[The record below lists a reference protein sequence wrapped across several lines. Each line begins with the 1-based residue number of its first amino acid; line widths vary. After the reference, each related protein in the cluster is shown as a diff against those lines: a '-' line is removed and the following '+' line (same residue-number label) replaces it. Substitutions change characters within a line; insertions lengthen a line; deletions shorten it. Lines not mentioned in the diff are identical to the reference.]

1 MLNLKETSQK
11 DNNQKQRSKTARNFY
26 TKSSKVLKDN
36 QLAVEET
43 KKLYQKYYEMPN
55 PLFISQLK
63 TDSINIYLS
72 NYKLNDVSVINK
84 ILSKYNFTK
93 HLTLSPID
101 PGKTNKKSKVK
112 NSREP
117 ITEGEKVKLDKEQK
131 DKQLEY
137 AHLINKITLGV
148 GKHIGKNPNLQ
159 SFSLLNLEIDQKL
172 AHNLSYG
179 ICNNKSIKKLKV
191 NNCKMD
197 IESYETLLKGLF
209 NHEKIEYLDLQNNEL
224 GDKYGNMIGRIIS
237 RQTDRRDQLIWLS
250 AIRNEFPDP
259 KEFGCGLISINL
271 NANNLSSYAA
281 DCMTTALA
289 LDQYV
294 RSIIL
299 TNNKFDTDDCKKFVY
314 MLRRNMTLLNID
326 LKSNPGFN
334 DNIQKR
340 LIIKMSKNIK
350 NLYLKYKNN
359 EMSGEDFEKYKKFI
373 NSSLFFNIDIPEE
386 VIDNYNSNN
395 LNKITEDNGTNID
408 NKIKNDNKNKENGM
422 VLKEVNNENNIN
434 NKYNNKRV
442 NNIKS
447 KNKGSSV
454 SPKKLNKSS
463 DEENKKLIEEN
474 LLLKKKIL
482 KLEADKIK
490 NNLGQNIKLPNKYKK
505 ENLNS
510 NFKQAQEL
518 LDKLNVL
525 MDKMENEPETKK
537 IQENKKNIDNLNNKS
552 DNKIKIK
559 NIVLNDKKT
568 EDIKNNKEKKK
579 EKEKTK
585 EKSKERA
592 KEKPKEQSK
601 EKSEDKKKPKEKEKE
616 KKEIKLNLDDNN
628 NKNIFKKEDNSIK
641 KNKKQINNNINKD
654 KMEDNNINKINN
666 KNIDLKENLFK
677 NNNNNKKEENNIVN
691 NKNKINSN
699 KKEEEKENEEIDNLD
714 ENEEAILLQHKLLF
728 EHLKQ
733 QYEAKGMK
741 FELED
746 FYEFLQNQ
754 GELGEEEEEE
764 YEGF

>member
-1 MLNLKETSQK
+1 MLNMKETAQE
-11 DNNQKQRSKTARNFY
+11 DNSQKQRSKTARNFY
-26 TKSSKVLKDN
+26 TKSSKALTKN

-55 PLFISQLK
+55 PLFLSQLK
-63 TDSINIYLS
+63 TETINIYLS
-72 NYKLNDVSVINK
+72 NYKLNDISVINK
-84 ILSKYNFTK
+84 ILSKYDFTK

-101 PGKTNKKSKVK
+101 PGKTNKKSRVK

-137 AHLINKITLGV
+137 NHLINKITLGV
-148 GKHIGKNPNLQ
+148 GKHIGKNPNLL
-159 SFSLLNLEIDQKL
+159 SFSLLNLQMDQKL
-172 AHNLSYG
+172 AQNLSYG
-179 ICNNKSIKKLKV
+179 ICNNKSINKLKV

-209 NHEKIEYLDLQNNEL
+209 NHEKIEYLDLQNNQLE
-224 GDKYGNMIGRIIS
+224 DKYGNMIGRIIS

-250 AIRNEFPDP
+250 AIRNEIPDP

-271 NANNLSSYAA
+271 NGNNLSSYAA

-299 TNNKFDTDDCKKFVY
+299 TNNKFQSEDCKKFIY

-373 NSSLFFNIDIPEE
+373 NSSLFFNIDIPEDI
-386 VIDNYNSNN
+386 IDNYDINN
-395 LNKITEDNGTNID
+395 LNKITEDNGNSINI
-408 NKIKNDNKNKENGM
+408 NIKNDNKTKENGM
-422 VLKEVNNENNIN
+422 VLKEVNNENNANNKSNNKKIN
-434 NKYNNKRV
+434 NVKN
-442 NNIKS
+442 
-447 KNKGSSV
+447 KNKGSSI
-454 SPKKLNKSS
+454 SPKKISKTS

-490 NNLGQNIKLPNKYKK
+490 NNLGQNIKIPNKYKK
-505 ENLNS
+505 ESLNS

-525 MDKMENEPETKK
+525 MDKMENDTETKK
-537 IQENKKNIDNLNNKS
+537 IQENKQNINNVNNKIDNKV
-552 DNKIKIK
+552 KIK

-568 EDIKNNKEKKK
+568 EDIKNNKEKP
-579 EKEKTK
+579 K
-585 EKSKERA
+585 EKSKEKL
-592 KEKPKEQSK
+592 KEKPKEKTK
-601 EKSEDKKKPKEKEKE
+601 EKSEDKKKQKEKERSKEKEKE

-628 NKNIFKKEDNSIK
+628 KNIFKKEDNNIK
-641 KNKKQINNNINKD
+641 KNNKQINNNINKD
-654 KMEDNNINKINN
+654 KEENNNINKINN

-677 NNNNNKKEENNIVN
+677 NNINNRKEENNILN
-691 NKNKINSN
+691 NKNRINSN
-699 KKEEEKENEEIDNLD
+699 KKEEENDNEEIDNLD
-714 ENEEAILLQHKLLF
+714 ENEEAKMLQYKLLF
-728 EHLKQ
+728 EQLKQ

-741 FELED
+741 FDWED
-746 FYEFLQNQ
+746 FYELLQNQ
-754 GELGEEEEEE
+754 EELGEEEEED